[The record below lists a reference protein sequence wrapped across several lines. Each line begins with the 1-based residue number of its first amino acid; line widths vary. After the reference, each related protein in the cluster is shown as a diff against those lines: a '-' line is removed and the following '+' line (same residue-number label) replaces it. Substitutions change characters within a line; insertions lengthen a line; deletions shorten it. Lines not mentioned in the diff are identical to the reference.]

1 MEVLIT
7 TPTLWWKLVTILTSL
22 PVHTST
28 WYEELTHWKSL
39 WCWERLSAG
48 AEGMTE
54 NETVGWHHQ
63 LNGHEFEQTL
73 GGGEGQGKPAC
84 CGPWGHRVGHN
95 WATQQEQQ
103 FSLFHSSPAFLH
115 NFIMYL
121 CNLKKNKD
129 FLPAFETLKKMESYW
144 VVLSISL
151 FRFVNKIHV
160 VQPVLLLH
168 NILLHDYIPNNW
180 SILFLIEFIW
190 FWL

>member
-1 MEVLIT
+1 MQPE
-7 TPTLWWKLVTILTSL
+7 
-22 PVHTST
+22 
-28 WYEELTHWKSL
+28 
-39 WCWERLSAG
+39 
-48 AEGMTE
+48 
-54 NETVGWHHQ
+54 
-63 LNGHEFEQTL
+63 
-73 GGGEGQGKPAC
+73 
-84 CGPWGHRVGHN
+84 
-95 WATQQEQQ
+95 
-103 FSLFHSSPAFLH
+103 
-115 NFIMYL
+115 
-121 CNLKKNKD
+121 KNKD